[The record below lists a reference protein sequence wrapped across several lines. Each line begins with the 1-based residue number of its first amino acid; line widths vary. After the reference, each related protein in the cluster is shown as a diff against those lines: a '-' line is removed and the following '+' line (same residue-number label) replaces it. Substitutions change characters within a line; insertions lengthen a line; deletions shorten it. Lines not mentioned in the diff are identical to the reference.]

1 MEALVYT
8 HLVLAN
14 EEEAV
19 DSLALTWD
27 ELKLVQWLKQARF
40 SDQARLGFL
49 SLAIILTI
57 LSLAGDALAQSVLK
71 RGARGSQVRRLQ
83 QELTQAGVYTGPI
96 NGKFGPLTQSAVRRF
111 QRENGL
117 RVDGIV
123 GSRTWGALNRANT
136 QNIARSSSSQPVVIT
151 NPPPVAAS
159 NPALATSNF
168 NEFNRFL
175 QRGDVGSDVGA
186 LQQRLR
192 SLRYYNFTIDRRYGA
207 ATEAAVRQFQRD
219 FGLPPTGVADSR
231 TLIALGLTNDNDG
244 GFNPGIAISPFET
257 NPLTTDSNSTN
268 LRVGNRG
275 QRVRQL
281 QEILSRRG
289 YNPGRIDGIFG
300 SRTRDA
306 IIAFQLSRG
315 LRATGVAD
323 RQTLIALGVSNP
335 DAGAPYV
342 VVVPDSNGRI
352 LSEMQRRGYT
362 NLRPEDSRLGSFI
375 NAGEFSNRGQAEDL
389 SARLRNAGFD
399 ARVAFANKFR

>member
-14 EEEAV
+14 EEAAV

-40 SDQARLGFL
+40 SDQTRLGFF

-83 QELTQAGVYTGPI
+83 QELTQSGVYTGPV
-96 NGKFGPLTQSAVRRF
+96 NGRFGPLTQRAVRRF

-123 GSRTWGALNRANT
+123 GRQTWSALNRINN
-136 QNIARSSSSQPVVIT
+136 QNIASSFNPQPFVIT
-151 NPPPVAAS
+151 NPPPVVGS
-159 NPALATSNF
+159 NQALATSNF

-175 QRGDVGSDVGA
+175 QRGDIGSDVAA
-186 LQQRLR
+186 LQQRLSR
-192 SLRYYNFTIDRRYGA
+192 LGYYRFSIDRRYGSG
-207 ATEAAVRQFQRD
+207 TETAVRQFQRD
-219 FGLPPTGVADSR
+219 FGLPVTGVADSR
-231 TLIALGLTNDNDG
+231 TLMALGLTNDGN
-244 GFNPGIAISPFET
+244 FNPGIAISPFDT

-300 SRTRDA
+300 NRTRDA
-306 IIAFQLSRG
+306 IISFQLSQG
-315 LRATGVAD
+315 LRANGIAD
-323 RQTLIALGVSNP
+323 RQTLIALGVNNP

-342 VVVPDSNGRI
+342 VVIPDSNGRI
-352 LSEMQRRGYT
+352 LFEMQRRGYT
-362 NLRPEDSRLGSFI
+362 NLRAEDSRLGAFI

-389 SARLRNAGFD
+389 SARLRDAGFD
-399 ARVAFANKFR
+399 ARVAFANNFR

>member
-14 EEEAV
+14 EEAAA

-27 ELKLVQWLKQARF
+27 ELKLVQWLKQARL
-40 SDQARLGFL
+40 SNQARLGFL

-83 QELTQAGVYTGPI
+83 QELTQSGVYTGPV
-96 NGKFGPLTQSAVRRF
+96 NGRFGPLTQRAVRRF

-123 GSRTWGALNRANT
+123 GRQTWSALNRINN
-136 QNIARSSSSQPVVIT
+136 QNIAGSFNRQPFVIT
-151 NPPPVAAS
+151 NQPPVIGS
-159 NPALATSNF
+159 NQAFATSNF

-175 QRGDVGSDVGA
+175 QRGDVGADVGA
-186 LQQRLR
+186 LQQRL
-192 SLRYYNFTIDRRYGA
+192 SNLGLYNSAIDRKYGSR
-207 ATEAAVRQFQRD
+207 TETAVRQFQFN
-219 FGLPPTGVADSR
+219 FGLPVTGVADSR
-231 TLIALGLTNDNDG
+231 TLMALGLTNDG
-244 GFNPGIAISPFET
+244 GFNPGIPINPFDT
-257 NPLTTDSNSTN
+257 NPLTTDPNSTS

-281 QEILSRRG
+281 QETLSRRG

-306 IIAFQLSRG
+306 LIAFQLSRG
-315 LRATGVAD
+315 LRANGVAD
-323 RQTLIALGVSNP
+323 RQTLIALGVNNP
-335 DAGAPYV
+335 DTGAPYV
-342 VVVPDSNGRI
+342 VVIPDNNGRI
-352 LSEMQRRGYT
+352 LFEMQRRGYT

-375 NAGEFSNRGQAEDL
+375 NAGEFTNRGQAEEL
-389 SARLRNAGFD
+389 STQLRNAGFD
-399 ARVAFANKFR
+399 ARVAFANNFR